1 MGATNLLGI
10 KDMCIP
16 ECRRLVEEKFQR
28 KNGYEA
34 DCDVIYGDTD
44 SVMVNFRV
52 KDIGR
57 AMELGQEA
65 AAFVSKTFVKP
76 IKLEFEKVGLEM
88 PQDYCMLQEAAHLA
102 SNRAIIVYN
111 FKLAWQDAC
120 TSVFGTTH

>member
-1 MGATNLLGI
+1 MGRW
-10 KDMCIP
+10 DF
-16 ECRRLVEEKFQR
+16 ECHKASWVSWTCACERRRLVEEKFQR

-52 KDIGR
+52 KDISR

-76 IKLEFEKVGLEM
+76 IKLEFEKV
-88 PQDYCMLQEAAHLA
+88 
-102 SNRAIIVYN
+102 
-111 FKLAWQDAC
+111 
-120 TSVFGTTH
+120 

>member
-1 MGATNLLGI
+1 MGRWDFERYEASWVSWT
-10 KDMCIP
+10 CVC
-16 ECRRLVEEKFQR
+16 ERRRLVEEKFQR

-52 KDIGR
+52 KNISR

-76 IKLEFEKVGLEM
+76 IKLEFEKV
-88 PQDYCMLQEAAHLA
+88 
-102 SNRAIIVYN
+102 
-111 FKLAWQDAC
+111 
-120 TSVFGTTH
+120 